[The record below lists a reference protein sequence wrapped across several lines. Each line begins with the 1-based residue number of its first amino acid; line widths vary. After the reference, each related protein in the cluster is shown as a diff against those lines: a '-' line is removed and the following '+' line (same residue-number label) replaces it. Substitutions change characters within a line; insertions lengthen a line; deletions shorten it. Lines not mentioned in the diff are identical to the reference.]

1 MYEGHPHGAGAGAVG
16 VVAVADHHTVGRG
29 AADLAA
35 ERLEGFP
42 AGFEAAE
49 RGCVEDAVRP
59 VEAESDGAQ
68 FLLDKAVV
76 GEDDDLLPV
85 RAQLQHHSL
94 HPRGDAVVFA
104 KNSHHVGHIFLEVP
118 AASHLR
124 TVEAGE
130 EGVIESFFAPEMLT
144 AQLLADLALAFEH
157 AQPSAQ
163 QLCEYQP
170 PRESGLVVEGSVEIE
185 DDRFH

>member
-1 MYEGHPHGAGAGAVG
+1 MYEGHSYSAGAGAVG

-29 AADLAA
+29 TADLAA

-76 GEDDDLLPV
+76 GEDDHLPSV
-85 RAQLQHHSL
+85 CAQFRNDGL
-94 HPRGDAVVFA
+94 HPRGGMVVFTQDG
-104 KNSHHVGHIFLEVP
+104 HHIGHILLEIP
-118 AASHLR
+118 SAGELGL
-124 TVEAGE
+124 VEAGE
-130 EGVIESFFAPEMLT
+130 EGGIEGLLAFEVLA
-144 AQLLADLALAFEH
+144 AQLLADLALTFEH
-157 AQPSAQ
+157 TQPSAP
-163 QLCEYQP
+163 QLREYQP